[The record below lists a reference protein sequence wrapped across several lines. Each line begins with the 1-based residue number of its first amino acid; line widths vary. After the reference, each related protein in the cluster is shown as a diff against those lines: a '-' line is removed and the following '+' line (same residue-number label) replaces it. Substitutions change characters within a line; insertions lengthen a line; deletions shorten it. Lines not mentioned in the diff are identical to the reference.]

1 MGSVNVGLENL
12 VYAKLI
18 KDEKG
23 NIQYGPV
30 QLFAPAIQA
39 NVDTTSEMSTL
50 YADNGPIIVNSNI
63 GETKVKLGISE
74 IPQDVLSDITGQK
87 LVKGVIVWK
96 KGVVPPYVALGFTGT
111 KEDGNVRHVWL
122 TKGRFG
128 IPGIDWKTAE
138 DKTDF
143 QTEEIEGTFIQRSDK
158 VFKIT
163 GDSSVEGY
171 EEYRDTFF
179 DEVFDVSKL
188 DSSSTAT
195 ASTTTTTKTST
206 SGGAA

>member
-30 QLFAPAIQA
+30 QPFAPAIQA
-39 NVDTTSEMSTL
+39 NVDTTNEMSTL

-74 IPQDVLSDITGQK
+74 IPQEVLSDITGQK

-96 KGVVPPYVALGFTGT
+96 KVLFLHMSPSGLQEQRGRKRTPCLANQRALW
-111 KEDGNVRHVWL
+111 NPRH
-122 TKGRFG
+122 
-128 IPGIDWKTAE
+128 
-138 DKTDF
+138 
-143 QTEEIEGTFIQRSDK
+143 
-158 VFKIT
+158 
-163 GDSSVEGY
+163 
-171 EEYRDTFF
+171 
-179 DEVFDVSKL
+179 
-188 DSSSTAT
+188 
-195 ASTTTTTKTST
+195 
-206 SGGAA
+206 